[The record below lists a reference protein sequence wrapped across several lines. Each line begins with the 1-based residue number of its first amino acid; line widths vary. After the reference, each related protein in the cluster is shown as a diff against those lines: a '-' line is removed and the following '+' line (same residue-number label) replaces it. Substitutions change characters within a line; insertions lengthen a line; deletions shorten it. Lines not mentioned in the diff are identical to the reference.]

1 MAIAKNKVATNRVAE
16 FTQATPNGD
25 GDAHGP
31 AKLKPIK
38 KARVHMRIVGTSPL
52 IQHAWD
58 QKSRQMMRDK
68 HAGKKSKNRE
78 VRDPK
83 GEGERAAYYT
93 EDGAY
98 GIPAMALKSAVIGA
112 AHKDI
117 GVEKTLVRKALFL
130 VVNDRNAV
138 LVMDCDE
145 PEVREDC
152 VRVGQG
158 STDLRYRPYFHRWA
172 VDVTW
177 ELDRELLTVDDL
189 INLVNRAGFGVGIG
203 ERRPEKDGD
212 FGRFEV
218 DPTQP
223 VAEKLID

>member
-1 MAIAKNKVATNRVAE
+1 MAATKKNAVVNRVAE
-16 FTQATPNGD
+16 LMEASPNGS
-25 GDAHGP
+25 GP

-38 KARVHMRIVGTSPL
+38 KVRVRMRIVGTSPL

-58 QKSRQMMRDK
+58 EKAKQMMRDK
-68 HAGKKSKNRE
+68 HAGKKSKNRDI
-78 VRDPK
+78 RDPQ

-93 EDGAY
+93 EDGKY

-130 VVNDRNAV
+130 ECRDRNSV

-145 PEVREDC
+145 PEIREDC
-152 VRVGQG
+152 VRVGMG
-158 STDLRYRPYFHRWA
+158 STDLRYRPYFYRWA
-172 VDVTW
+172 VDVAW
-177 ELDRELLTVDDL
+177 EVDRELLTVEDL

-203 ERRPEKDGD
+203 EWRPEKGGD

-218 DPTQP
+218 DATQP
-223 VAEKLID
+223 VSEEVIG